1 MGEAWFMSE
10 ERRMFDEL
18 LGDLDALPIAELRQV
33 LEEIASGTVSF
44 GSLDEWRDWFL
55 YLLPHLVPRIHQRD
69 YASLLEVTIT
79 ALFTQ
84 YPAGLEECPDAGFR
98 EDVLNTLGQCQMDAA
113 CWPDGELDVEVC
125 LDRYF
130 IPRLGLWC
138 WSDANGPLS
147 ASMFLCLK
155 YLRAD
160 EVGTWLR
167 SVLAIRE
174 PRWRAQVMS
183 WLLGAHAVLTG
194 AVRQPSKFDQ
204 SGYPRIDWDW
214 SHCLSGDYYNGD
226 TGECRRLDFIPE
238 ANREAAL
245 LCVKEHFDEAAFLD
259 WLVSFETIPSVEAEL
274 AATPFWF
281 FELYGS
287 QHSIPIQAT

>member
-1 MGEAWFMSE
+1 
-10 ERRMFDEL
+10 
-18 LGDLDALPIAELRQV
+18 
-33 LEEIASGTVSF
+33 
-44 GSLDEWRDWFL
+44 
-55 YLLPHLVPRIHQRD
+55 
-69 YASLLEVTIT
+69 
-79 ALFTQ
+79 
-84 YPAGLEECPDAGFR
+84 
-98 EDVLNTLGQCQMDAA
+98 MDAV
-113 CWPDGELDVEVC
+113 CWPAGELDVEVC

-130 IPRLGLWC
+130 IPRLGLWR
-138 WSDANGPLS
+138 WGDANGPLS

-174 PRWRAQVMS
+174 PRWRAQIMS

-194 AVRQPSKFDQ
+194 AVRQPSKFDRA
-204 SGYPRIDWDW
+204 GYPRIDWDW
-214 SHCLSGDYYNGD
+214 SHCLSGDYPSE
-226 TGECRRLDFIPE
+226 TGECRRLDFIPQ

-259 WLVSFETIPSVEAEL
+259 WLASFETIPSVGAEL

-287 QHSIPIQAT
+287 QHPNPIQAT